1 MANTLQRYI
10 LAYKDDFVK
19 IEDNGK
25 HNVYTKT
32 IRISNPNITIK
43 FMTEHPE
50 FKYLVCD
57 IDTNPNITID
67 ELIEYAKINNI
78 DPYSNFEDIGA
89 NKSITIE
96 DIKKYPNFK
105 WNSWYLNVLLN
116 SNITFEMIYNNCALK

>member
-1 MANTLQRYI
+1 
-10 LAYKDDFVK
+10 
-19 IEDNGK
+19 
-25 HNVYTKT
+25 
-32 IRISNPNITIK
+32 
-43 FMTEHPE
+43 MTEHPE

-105 WNSWYLNVLLN
+105 CGYRRIFFSHFLIKIMLFL
-116 SNITFEMIYNNCALK
+116 TP